1 LIFTKVL
8 VNNNNNL
15 SNLLMIN
22 EYFLLL
28 FCRPNVCTEKEE
40 SEGATTETDGD
51 ESVDTFGQE
60 RDGAGNVVRS
70 PLFGQFHFSVNS
82 CAEKPNKH
90 VCTKM

>member
-1 LIFTKVL
+1 
-8 VNNNNNL
+8 
-15 SNLLMIN
+15 M
-22 EYFLLL
+22 
-28 FCRPNVCTEKEE
+28 CTEKEE
-40 SEGATTETDGD
+40 NEGATTETDGD

-60 RDGAGNVVRS
+60 RDGAVAGAGAATGGSVVRS

>member
-1 LIFTKVL
+1 
-8 VNNNNNL
+8 
-15 SNLLMIN
+15 M
-22 EYFLLL
+22 
-28 FCRPNVCTEKEE
+28 CTEKEE
-40 SEGATTETDGD
+40 NEGATTETDGD

-60 RDGAGNVVRS
+60 RDGAGAAAGGSVVRS

>member
-1 LIFTKVL
+1 
-8 VNNNNNL
+8 
-15 SNLLMIN
+15 M
-22 EYFLLL
+22 
-28 FCRPNVCTEKEE
+28 CTEKEE
-40 SEGATTETDGD
+40 HEGATTETDGD

-60 RDGAGNVVRS
+60 RDGAAGGSVVRS